1 MMISSVQGRLQVHR
15 INEEN
20 GYVKIRLK
28 QVEIA
33 DNTDTILHIIDPT
46 EIEMILTNL
55 ESNVAHLRIEDKET
69 LSTEISLI
77 RSKLKTIRN
86 PGTTR
91 QKRGLVNIIGRGLN
105 FLFGT
110 MDDKDKEEIQHH
122 LQNIEENN
130 QGAIYNLNK
139 QIKINEH
146 FNQTLTDLKVLI
158 ENDRDKI
165 LEAINTTNKSLQE
178 LNYKIMFLDQ
188 ETKLRYLENKIDQIL
203 DNIMATRNKI
213 VHPSMLT
220 LNELETYK
228 VDFHKLKLLK
238 AGVMEYKKQFLI
250 FAIKIP
256 KNYILTE
263 LQLIKP
269 ITNSECLEINEPEE
283 LIVEISNK
291 TFQYKEETL
300 LKDLRLSQHCIFRK
314 TCNLIYNNITTIE
327 EIDSETILV
336 KNIYNETILH
346 NCDKRMINLT
356 GNYLINFNNCS
367 LSIKNNK
374 FYNKKMSFLEKYY
387 YPSKETNIT
396 FVKPIDFNKI
406 IIGNID
412 NISEI
417 QELKYHKNMMYGTS
431 ISTIVLLIGII
442 SYIMWKNKREQINII
457 NMKPETSDSK
467 RGGVTYINIPDTL
480 KKSETTPDISET
492 YSVISTAKPMAW

>member
-1 MMISSVQGRLQVHR
+1 
-15 INEEN
+15 
-20 GYVKIRLK
+20 
-28 QVEIA
+28 
-33 DNTDTILHIIDPT
+33 
-46 EIEMILTNL
+46 
-55 ESNVAHLRIEDKET
+55 
-69 LSTEISLI
+69 
-77 RSKLKTIRN
+77 
-86 PGTTR
+86 
-91 QKRGLVNIIGRGLN
+91 
-105 FLFGT
+105 
-110 MDDKDKEEIQHH
+110 
-122 LQNIEENN
+122 
-130 QGAIYNLNK
+130 
-139 QIKINEH
+139 
-146 FNQTLTDLKVLI
+146 
-158 ENDRDKI
+158 
-165 LEAINTTNKSLQE
+165 
-178 LNYKIMFLDQ
+178 
-188 ETKLRYLENKIDQIL
+188 
-203 DNIMATRNKI
+203 MATRNKI